1 MSYRL
6 TDTTSVYMYESDS
19 MQSSEAR
26 VQDRLTVL
34 DSKINQKLQE
44 IEDKNKLQLNQL
56 KNELKGNQIKIDKL
70 TEYIKLPWY
79 KKLFI
84 NFKKYERN
92 I

>member
-44 IEDKNKLQLNQL
+44 IEDKN
-56 KNELKGNQIKIDKL
+56 ELKGNQIKIDKL

-84 NFKKYERN
+84 NFKKYERD